1 MHMTPEQFQQIHSMP
16 SELVENRRESLALQR
31 EALNGQRQSIEAQN
45 NAVEF
50 SKTCQ
55 LRAQRLLKLFV
66 GVGLLAIGFLVVA
79 AIFRK

>member
-1 MHMTPEQFQQIHSMP
+1 MTPEQFQQIHSML

-31 EALNGQRQSIEAQN
+31 EALKTQQLSAETQIGAVQFTKDCQRRS
-45 NAVEF
+45 
-50 SKTCQ
+50 
-55 LRAQRLLKLFV
+55 QRLLVVFV